1 MDQSAL
7 KVDESQV
14 LSGLESGLR
23 VDQNHALVWTQV
35 CIECGPESGLSGY
48 ESGLGVD
55 QSEA

>member
-14 LSGLESGLR
+14 FSGLESGLS
-23 VDQNHALVWTQV
+23 VDQNHASLWTRVW
-35 CIECGPESGLSGY
+35 PEWVQ

>member
-14 LSGLESGLR
+14 LSGFESGLR
-23 VDQNHALVWTQV
+23 VDHNHALVWTPV
-35 CIECGPESGLSGY
+35 WPEWVQ